1 MNQKNEFMVQDESKY
16 IEYKESKTNLSKS
29 LFESYSA
36 FANTS
41 GGIIYLG
48 VTEELDHKGN
58 RSYPIIGIDNPQ
70 IQEEQLT
77 AKFNDPNVVTYNS
90 VEEISI
96 KTTNHGKKFIEIIVN
111 EAPRDKKPVEV
122 VDNKSKTM
130 RAFIREGSRDKLARG
145 EIYQALIR
153 DKSDNLDRDVLRN
166 CTIDDLDMQSIN
178 EYRLRVQSRPKFAS
192 YQEYSIEEFLER
204 IGVIAKAY
212 NCDGEKGITAGGLL
226 FFGKTTAIIQ
236 NFPNFQLDLFDRRSD
251 KRWRNRISTV
261 SDDLNLYYFFIK
273 SMDYLQN
280 LPEDQ
285 FELGKDQSRLEIGE
299 SMRVALREALINLI
313 MHADYYSEEHSI
325 VNVYWDYYDF
335 INGGS
340 MKIPKEDFFTTNES
354 KTRNPIISKLLVFMG
369 YGERGGTGG
378 EQIFAAA
385 RYGKFRFPEIDT
397 DIEKTHLRIWSVDFA
412 DSIEEIDDHE
422 KMILKLLTKEGEELS
437 KKEIQRIT
445 NLSRYY
451 VTKALDTLIKKGYV
465 LETGAGRSTKH
476 IVNRTLEQ
484 QVATIKQ
491 QAADLRITEK
501 MRV

>member
-1 MNQKNEFMVQDESKY
+1 MNQKSEYMVQDESKY
-16 IEYKESKTNLSKS
+16 IEYKESKTNLSRS

-41 GGIIYLG
+41 GGIICLG
-48 VTEELDHKGN
+48 VGEELDSKGN
-58 RSYPIIGIDNPQ
+58 RNYPIVGIDNPQ

-77 AKFNDPNVVTYNS
+77 AKFNDMNVVTYNS
-90 VEEISI
+90 VEDISI
-96 KTTNHGKKFIEIIVN
+96 KTTKQGKKYIEIIVN

-122 VDNKSKTM
+122 VDHKSKTM
-130 RAFIREGSRDKLARG
+130 RAYVREGSSDKLAKG
-145 EIYQALIR
+145 EIYHALIR
-153 DKSDNLDRDVLRN
+153 DKSDSLDREVLKN
-166 CTIDDLDMQSIN
+166 YTIDDLDIQSIN
-178 EYRLRVQSRPKFAS
+178 EYRLRVQARPKFAS
-192 YQEYSIEEFLER
+192 YQEYTLEEFLER
-204 IGVIAKAY
+204 VGVIAKSY
-212 NCDGEKGITAGGLL
+212 NSDGVKGITAGGLL
-226 FFGKTTAIIQ
+226 FFGKPTAIIQ
-236 NFPNFQLDLFDRRSD
+236 KFSSFQLDLFDRRSD

-261 SDDLNLYYFFIK
+261 SDDLNIYNFFIR

-285 FELGKDQSRLEIGE
+285 FELGKDQSRLEVGE

-313 MHADYYSEEHSI
+313 MHADYYSEEHSVI
-325 VNVYWDYYDF
+325 NVYWDYYDF
-335 INGGS
+335 TNGGS

-369 YGERGGTGG
+369 FGERGGTGG

-412 DSIEEIDDHE
+412 ESIEGIDEDE
-422 KMILKLLTKEGEELS
+422 KSILKLLTKENSQLS
-437 KKEIQRIT
+437 KKEIQSMT

-476 IVNRTLEQ
+476 ILNRTLEQ
-484 QVATIKQ
+484 KVATIKQ
-491 QAADLRITEK
+491 QAADLRITERMK
-501 MRV
+501 S